1 MMTLSRNG
9 FTRFLKFASKIEPNE
24 VKAVLWSFLFIFTLM
39 ASWYI
44 LRPIRDAMS
53 SDWSDAE
60 LSTLYTGTFVFS
72 VIAVAIYG
80 AACARIKLGYV
91 VPGVYAVFAVSF
103 VAFFVLTR
111 AGLDVV
117 LLNKAFYVWVSVF
130 SLFQVSVFWSLM
142 ADVFNK
148 EQATRTF
155 GFISAGA
162 SIGAIVGPTI
172 ALLTA
177 TAVARESLVLISA
190 LLLLIPMVVIGLLER
205 LKHGDLSNNA
215 AIASADYEQTVGAN
229 PFAGFTLF
237 VKDPYLLYIGIFIL
251 LYTAISTFVYFE
263 IKNLLAPL
271 DEGTRRAIWAGMD
284 LAVNIVTIA
293 TAMFLTGRIATRFG
307 ITTVLMMV
315 PVLVFG
321 GLLVLSVLPLLSVVV
336 GLQVV
341 RRAGNYAVT
350 RPGREMLFTAVDR
363 ERRFKAKSVID
374 IVVYRGGDALSGWAF
389 TGLTQGLGLGLGA
402 VAAVG
407 AGLAFVWI
415 LVGRHLGVNYQRRQ
429 CQGS

>member
-1 MMTLSRNG
+1 MTLSRNG
-9 FTRFLKFASKIEPNE
+9 FTWFLKFASKIEPNE

-80 AACARIKLGYV
+80 AACSRIRLGYV

-111 AGLDVV
+111 AGLDGV
-117 LLNKAFYVWVSVF
+117 LLNKGFYVWVSVF

-190 LLLLIPMVVIGLLER
+190 LLLLIPMLVIGRLER
-205 LKHGDLSNNA
+205 LKHSDLSNDV
-215 AIASADYEQTVGAN
+215 AIASADYEQTVGVN

-263 IKNLLAPL
+263 IKNLLVPL

-284 LAVNIVTIA
+284 LAVNIMTIA

-307 ITTVLMMV
+307 ITTVLMIV

-350 RPGREMLFTAVDR
+350 RPGREMLFTTVDR

-407 AGLAFVWI
+407 AGLAFVWA
-415 LVGRHLGVNYQRRQ
+415 LVGRHLGVNYQRHQ